1 MGFSCKFSLK
11 PYLHFHVYRKTPYLM
26 GKSMVSCRF
35 SLKPIHW
42 VVPRVC
48 STSMSQLSH
57 AVAEAPSQGTIPRR
71 VPRRG
76 LWASKRFQDGWNT
89 KQNLQTLSWLIY
101 FQYFPIFSD
110 YFHTCS
116 IRFPYIFHTFSIRF
130 HILIMAALRFTDG
143 DVLSMSQDQGRD
155 LGWWPPSDGRKL
167 LCLTGLTRRHG
178 HGWVPRVPCLV
189 FFWGH
194 NIYIYLYT
202 IIYLC
207 VYW

>member
-101 FQYFPIFSD
+101 FQYFLII
-110 YFHTCS
+110 S
-116 IRFPYIFHTFSIRF
+116 IHVPYVSHTFSIRF
-130 HILIMAALRFTDG
+130 PYVSIFLSWRHFVLQMVMSCRCRRIKGVTWDGGRLRMGESF
-143 DVLSMSQDQGRD
+143 
-155 LGWWPPSDGRKL
+155 
-167 LCLTGLTRRHG
+167 
-178 HGWVPRVPCLV
+178 
-189 FFWGH
+189 
-194 NIYIYLYT
+194 YA
-202 IIYLC
+202 
-207 VYW
+207 